1 MHIIFGL
8 SWRTEYTHL
17 ILSFCSPAKTT
28 VKRKKHK
35 TTYWKPKSREESRN
49 WLRRMKKTQ
58 SVEKF
63 IPGLYLQGPQIAHK
77 LAAQGRRLENT
88 SLESLINP
96 TGKTLRSWHQKF
108 SSTAHLPHYTVNLK
122 VNISLT
128 HGVRDSNQL
137 LVPNF

>member
-49 WLRRMKKTQ
+49 
-58 SVEKF
+58 
-63 IPGLYLQGPQIAHK
+63 
-77 LAAQGRRLENT
+77 
-88 SLESLINP
+88 
-96 TGKTLRSWHQKF
+96 
-108 SSTAHLPHYTVNLK
+108 
-122 VNISLT
+122 
-128 HGVRDSNQL
+128 
-137 LVPNF
+137 